1 MIDYTVS
8 FFLSYSIK
16 GAISTRRPQL
26 ADSEKTEEQLN
37 EQYIHSVA
45 EMKVLL
51 GVSHNLYT
59 ALITNPRLVQELSTH
74 CSWGHNNNNNII
86 IIISF

>member
-8 FFLSYSIK
+8 FLVSYSIK

-74 CSWGHNNNNNII
+74 CTWEHNNNNNII
-86 IIISF
+86 IITSF